1 MKFTIKRI
9 IKEETPKLS
18 LPIKPDNHLFN
29 DEWLSKFNTDG
40 KYIKL
45 YHYGSSGLEYLDPKY
60 FGKHSYTDSEKWWGK
75 ERVFFYTDIDQQERI
90 VGGQLYEVKVRL
102 SDLYPFNQDPLN
114 LYDILVKQYG
124 NENVPAKIQVI
135 YITSYLEK
143 MGYRGMLYKW
153 GADEIIAV
161 IWDKVFNINPV
172 GVPPKKE
179 LSLPVS
185 DNNGWAIVNGLS
197 TKPNISYE
205 EKIDRVVSTLVSQN
219 YPKDYIKDYLTQFN
233 R

>member
-1 MKFTIKRI
+1 
-9 IKEETPKLS
+9 
-18 LPIKPDNHLFN
+18 
-29 DEWLSKFNTDG
+29 
-40 KYIKL
+40 
-45 YHYGSSGLEYLDPKY
+45 
-60 FGKHSYTDSEKWWGK
+60 
-75 ERVFFYTDIDQQERI
+75 
-90 VGGQLYEVKVRL
+90 
-102 SDLYPFNQDPLN
+102 
-114 LYDILVKQYG
+114 
-124 NENVPAKIQVI
+124 
-135 YITSYLEK
+135 

-153 GADEIIAV
+153 GGDEIIAV
-161 IWDKVFNINPV
+161 LWDKVFNINPV